1 MDFALSDEQ
10 RMLQREARGVLRDH
24 CSAIAVREWLRDGV
38 ARPPDLWRRVA
49 ELGWLGLAVPT
60 EHGGLGAGFVDL
72 VLLHE
77 VCGSALMP
85 TLFRTSTWAALT
97 ILATADMAGAVRY
110 LPAIVRGEQSAT
122 VAFSEGHA
130 VHDPDRM
137 ETIVTESARGLVLTG
152 RKSFVENGADA
163 DWLVVSARRGPTPGA
178 PVVLVVVPRTT
189 RGVRTERSPSLASD
203 PQAEVLFDDVAV
215 ESDVVLDGSGLEA
228 ATERMA
234 TLLCAD
240 MVGGFGRIVE
250 LTADYV
256 KQREQFGR
264 AIGSFQAVQ
273 HALAD
278 MAVALEGARWAT
290 YQAAWRLER
299 GYPAAKEI
307 AVAQVWTA
315 PAYKA
320 ATLTAHQLHGGMGFV
335 TEYDLYLYSNRAKAY
350 ESRLGGVD
358 RHLERVARELNL

>member
-10 RMLQREARGVLRDH
+10 RMLQRQARAVLGDH
-24 CSAIAVREWLRDGV
+24 CKAAAVREWLRGGV

-49 ELGWLGLAVPT
+49 ELGWFGLAVPT
-60 EHGGLGAGFVDL
+60 EHGGLGAGFLDL

-77 VCGSALMP
+77 ICGRALMP
-85 TLFRTSTWAALT
+85 TLFRTSTWATLA
-97 ILATADMAGAVRY
+97 ILGTADVAGAARY
-110 LPAIVRGEQSAT
+110 RPAIVRGEQSAT
-122 VAFSEGHA
+122 VALSEGHA
-130 VHDPDRM
+130 VHEPDHIK
-137 ETIVTESARGLVLTG
+137 TLVTESARGIALTG
-152 RKSFVENGADA
+152 CKSFVENGADA
-163 DWLVVSARRGPTPGA
+163 DWLVVSARRGSTPGA
-178 PVVLVVVPRTT
+178 PVVLVVVPRTA
-189 RGVRTERSPSLASD
+189 RGVSTEASPSLAGD
-203 PQAEVLFDDVAV
+203 AQAEVLFDAVAV
-215 ESDVVLDGSGLEA
+215 EPDDVLDGSGLET

-240 MVGGFGRIVE
+240 MVGGFGRVVE
-250 LTADYV
+250 LTTDYV

-278 MAVALEGARWAT
+278 MAASLEGARWAT

-307 AVAQVWTA
+307 AVAQAWTA
-315 PAYKA
+315 PAYKT

-350 ESRLGGVD
+350 ESRLGGAD
-358 RHLERVARELNL
+358 RHLERVARELDL